1 MKVVHTYVEKH
12 GIIWKEI
19 LYTQYLSLIL
29 AKKHYGN
36 ISFYGDGGACKQ
48 IKEIGL
54 PYDEINHEIIEKNDV
69 KTWSI
74 PKIKVYESMDEPFLH
89 IDTDTLLFNKI
100 ELDTFDQDY
109 LFSHIDMFVP
119 EEYRK
124 DDLMKTLYQYYFCNI
139 PKVSEEN
146 KKTTFMIT
154 LDSDE
159 KVKDVVKKEDY
170 DSNYPFR
177 SFVENHH
184 QQIPNIIL
192 QGLRVFDEFFF
203 MNQTYSKL
211 FFDLVENIN
220 KDVFDNAHFQTIPNM
235 NIVYVKKP
243 EVFSKV
249 CEETIKHYERNK
261 EKIDGEVYG
270 SCYIEQ
276 LMIHVHLRM
285 LDKKYKKSNNKNKH
299 VIFDDIPIT
308 QIDSHNNVPKVEDVK
323 FPFRMRILNQKHFKC
338 HCCDEEIIT
347 SLSKF
352 KDAYNTPIEEK
363 FSEIIIE
370 SVEDIKNF
378 FDEKFNGFLHTGY
391 LKWYDILQV
400 IIIDKLRKEIG
411 DNEIRKIHEYYIKA
425 YSGLDLPMLSSG
437 EKLYSE
443 LTGFKFRTKETPP
456 TIV

>member
-12 GIIWKEI
+12 GVIWKEI

-36 ISFYGDGGACKQ
+36 ISFYGDEKACKQ
-48 IKEIGL
+48 MRDLGL

-119 EEYRK
+119 EGYRK
-124 DDLMKTLYQYYFCNI
+124 DDLMKALYQYYFCNI

-154 LDSDE
+154 LGSDE
-159 KVKDVVKKEDY
+159 KIKDVVKKEDY

-192 QGLRVFDEFFF
+192 QGLRGFDEFFF

-220 KDVFDNAHFQTIPNM
+220 KNVFDNAHFQTIPNM
-235 NIVYVKKP
+235 NIVYVRKP
-243 EVFSKV
+243 EIFSKV

-261 EKIDGEVYG
+261 EKIDEEVYG

-276 LMIHVHLRM
+276 LMLHVHLRM

-299 VIFDDIPIT
+299 VIFDDSPIT
-308 QIDSHNNVPKVEDVK
+308 QIDSHNNVPKIEDVK

-352 KDAYNTPIEEK
+352 KDTYNTPIEEK

-370 SVEDIKNF
+370 NVDDIKNF
-378 FDEKFNGFLHTGY
+378 FNEKFNGFLHTGY

-411 DNEIRKIHEYYIKA
+411 DDEVRRIHKYYIKA
-425 YSGLDLPMLSSG
+425 YDGLDLPALSSG
-437 EKLYSE
+437 EKLYTK
-443 LTGFKFRTKETPP
+443 LTGFDFSLEKES
-456 TIV
+456 II